1 MKIVIGCD
9 HAGYALKGTVVRH
22 LEEKG
27 YEVCDKGTY
36 SNDSCNYPDI
46 AAAVSKSVASGEC
59 ELGIL
64 VCGTG
69 IGMSLTA
76 NKFKGIR
83 AAVCSDTFSAR
94 YTRMHNNANILCFG
108 ERVVGPGL
116 AIELV
121 DAFLDSE
128 FEGGRH
134 QIRVDMMKKI
144 EDENFK

>member
-1 MKIVIGCD
+1 
-9 HAGYALKGTVVRH
+9 
-22 LEEKG
+22 
-27 YEVCDKGTY
+27 
-36 SNDSCNYPDI
+36 
-46 AAAVSKSVASGEC
+46 
-59 ELGIL
+59 
-64 VCGTG
+64 
-69 IGMSLTA
+69 MSLTA

-134 QIRVDMMKKI
+134 QVRVDIMKKI

>member
-1 MKIVIGCD
+1 MKIAVGSD
-9 HAGYALKGTVVRH
+9 HAGFSLKDGIIKH
-22 LEEKG
+22 IEEKG

-36 SNDSCNYPDI
+36 STDSCNYPDI
-46 AAAVSKSVASGEC
+46 AAKVSKAV
-59 ELGIL
+59 

-121 DAFLDSE
+121 DAFLDSK

-134 QIRVDMMKKI
+134 QVRVDMMKKI

>member
-1 MKIVIGCD
+1 MKIAIGCD
-9 HAGYALKGTVVRH
+9 HAGFALKGGVIKH
-22 LEEKG
+22 IEEKG

-36 SNDSCNYPDI
+36 NTDSCNYPDI
-46 AAAVSKSVASGEC
+46 AASVSKAVASGEC
-59 ELGIL
+59 DLGIL
-64 VCGTG
+64 ICGTG
-69 IGMSLTA
+69 VGMSLTA

-94 YTRMHNNANILCFG
+94 YTRMHNDANILCFG

-116 AIELV
+116 AVELV
-121 DAFLDSE
+121 DAFLDSK